1 MEATITNRMS
11 LVMFA
16 KTYGSLSMGTCTN
29 KTTGEEFKKLCFTH
43 PTNKDE
49 EGNPLRTYVGFS
61 SKLGELTGAEI
72 VAQKDQLQVVTLSSG
87 SHILC
92 KASESTWE
100 SIDLGI

>member
-1 MEATITNRMS
+1 METTITNRMS

-29 KTTGEEFKKLCFTH
+29 KTTGETFKKLCFT
-43 PTNKDE
+43 NGD
-49 EGNPLRTYVGFS
+49 NQTYVGFS

-92 KASESTWE
+92 KAGESSWE

>member
-1 MEATITNRMS
+1 METTITNRTS
-11 LVMFA
+11 LIMFA

-29 KTTGEEFKKLCFTH
+29 RTTKEEFKKLCFTH
-43 PTNKDE
+43 PTAKNDE
-49 EGNPLRTYVGFS
+49 GKPLQTYVGFS

-72 VAQKDQLQVVTLSSG
+72 VAQKDNLQVVTLSSG

-92 KASESTWE
+92 KAGEGAWE

>member
-1 MEATITNRMS
+1 MEATITNRTS
-11 LVMFA
+11 LIMFA

-29 KTTGEEFKKLCFTH
+29 KTTGEQFKKLCFTKGD
-43 PTNKDE
+43 TQ
-49 EGNPLRTYVGFS
+49 TYVGFS

-72 VAQKDQLQVVTLSSG
+72 VAQKDSLQVVTLSSG

-92 KASESTWE
+92 KAGEGAWE